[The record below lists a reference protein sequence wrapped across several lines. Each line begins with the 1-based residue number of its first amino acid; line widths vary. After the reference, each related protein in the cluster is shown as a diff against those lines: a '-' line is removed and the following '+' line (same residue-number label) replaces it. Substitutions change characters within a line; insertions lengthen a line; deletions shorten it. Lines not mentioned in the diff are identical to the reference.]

1 MCRVLPASVQECV
14 WACSVL
20 WLSLLAMCS
29 AGPTPTP
36 PRPTPPPLTR
46 WYVLRASN
54 VVCSLCV
61 CTVYTKVKGKG
72 SPCSSTECRLPELI
86 PVLGSEPSGD
96 VSHKPGGRLPLLSTR
111 PAVTL
116 ATLKWAASN
125 LLPVS
130 QLYTMSRKND
140 TDVACYN
147 SDIHQPILMIL
158 CKSLAERV
166 CHQTMI
172 YFPPTLTNV
181 SALPGETW
189 TREIRMQMS
198 CVIAHLANGV
208 SRCHGA
214 DFLQAEDPSC
224 CPVISIKRLK
234 LTESVV

>member
-1 MCRVLPASVQECV
+1 MY
-14 WACSVL
+14 
-20 WLSLLAMCS
+20 S

-72 SPCSSTECRLPELI
+72 SPCSITECRLPELI

-96 VSHKPGGRLPLLSTR
+96 VSHKP

-116 ATLKWAASN
+116 ATLKWAATN
-125 LLPVS
+125 LLS

-181 SALPGETW
+181 SALPGET
-189 TREIRMQMS
+189 
-198 CVIAHLANGV
+198 
-208 SRCHGA
+208 
-214 DFLQAEDPSC
+214 
-224 CPVISIKRLK
+224 
-234 LTESVV
+234 